1 MSPRLRLA
9 LALTALAAGLVNLA
23 LLLRAGG
30 DRPGPLA
37 YLLVAIVGVSWSFVA
52 AGLVAWSRRPSNRTG
67 ALMVAVGLAY
77 SLNGLLLGGV
87 TLLRAPLAFALW
99 FLVATLPEAVL
110 AHLIAVF
117 PDGRATTRLQRVF
130 LVVNYAT
137 TVPLALVQLLLVDP
151 ASLGC
156 PACPDDLLGFGGR
169 HPYGDAVL
177 AVSDLSLAVV
187 AALLL
192 WIVATRWRRAPG
204 PRRRSLAPVALV
216 GVVLVVVYMTG
227 QTLKAVLPAD
237 PPPALQVG
245 FDMAIVTL
253 LVLWPLAFLA
263 GLARTRL
270 DRSAVGD
277 LAVELSEAQPPG
289 RLEQALARALHDPT
303 LELAYWLPD
312 RHAFVDAA
320 GRPVQLPAGG
330 HDRAVT
336 ILRHD
341 GDPVAALLHDAAL
354 DDDPALV
361 RAVAATARMTIQNER
376 LQAEVRAQLEEV
388 RASRARIVEFGDSE
402 RRRVERNLH
411 DGAQQRLV
419 NLSLALGIA
428 RSRVGTTSEKEIAVA
443 LDEAAAELRLALA
456 ELRELARGIHP
467 VILSEA
473 GLGPALTSLAERSS
487 IPVTIIAIPTG
498 RLPSRVEET
507 AYYVA
512 SEALANAAKH
522 AHATA
527 VTISARRQNRD
538 LQVEVSDDGVGGA
551 NSDGSGLRGL
561 ADRVAALDGHL
572 RIHSPAGQGT
582 RITAELPCGW

>member
-1 MSPRLRLA
+1 MNPRLRLV
-9 LALTALAAGLVNLA
+9 LPVTALVAGLVNLA
-23 LLLRAGG
+23 LLLQAGD

-37 YLLVAIVGVSWSFVA
+37 YMLVAVIGVSWSFVA

-77 SLNGLLLGGV
+77 SLNGLLLNGAALV
-87 TLLRAPLAFALW
+87 RAPLAFAFW
-99 FLVATLPEAVL
+99 FLVATLPEGVL
-110 AHLIAVF
+110 GHLIAVF

-130 LVVNYAT
+130 IIANYAA
-137 TVPLALVQLLLVDP
+137 TVPLALVQLLLVEP
-151 ASLGC
+151 GRLGC
-156 PACPDDLLGFGGR
+156 RACPNDILGLGGR
-169 HPYGDAVL
+169 DRYGDVVL
-177 AVSDLSLAVV
+177 AVSDLSLALLT
-187 AALLL
+187 ALLL
-192 WIVATRWRRAPG
+192 WIVVTRWRHAAE

-216 GVVLVVVYMTG
+216 GIVLLIVYMTG
-227 QTLKAVLPAD
+227 QTLKAVLPD
-237 PPPALQVG
+237 PPLALEVG
-245 FDMAIVTL
+245 FNLATLMA

-277 LAVELSEAQPPG
+277 LAVQLGEALPPG
-289 RLEQALARALHDPT
+289 RLEQVLARALHDPT
-303 LELAYWLPD
+303 LQLAYWLPD
-312 RHAFVDAA
+312 RNAFVDAA
-320 GRPVQLPAGG
+320 GRPVELPAAGG
-330 HDRAVT
+330 DRAVT

-388 RASRARIVEFGDSE
+388 RASRARIVEFGDAE

-419 NLSLALGIA
+419 SISLALGIA
-428 RSRVGTTSEKEIAVA
+428 RSQVGATSEQEMAVA
-443 LDEAAAELRLALA
+443 LDDAAAELRLALV

-473 GLGPALTSLAERSS
+473 GLGPALVSLAERSP
-487 IPVTIIAIPTG
+487 IPVTVTAVPPE

-527 VTISARRQNRD
+527 VSISARR
-538 LQVEVSDDGVGGA
+538 LEGELLVEVGDDGGGGA
-551 NSDGSGLRGL
+551 DPDGSGLRGL
-561 ADRVAALDGHL
+561 ADRVAALDGQL
-572 RIHSPAGQGT
+572 RVHSPDGKGT
-582 RITAELPCGW
+582 HITAELPCGS